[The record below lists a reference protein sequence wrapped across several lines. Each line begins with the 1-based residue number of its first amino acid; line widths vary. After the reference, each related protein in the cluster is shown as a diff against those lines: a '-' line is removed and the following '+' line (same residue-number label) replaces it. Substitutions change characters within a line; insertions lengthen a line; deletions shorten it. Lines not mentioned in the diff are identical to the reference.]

1 MRLFVLALISPVQAG
16 EVEAGGEGRRG
27 GRGGAG
33 GESKKGS
40 EILAKKKRER
50 KRQVKSIYN

>member
-27 GRGGAG
+27 GGGQ
-33 GESKKGS
+33 EEKVRKGVRFWQ
-40 EILAKKKRER
+40 KKRER

>member
-27 GRGGAG
+27 GVGGQ
-33 GESKKGS
+33 EEKVRKGVRFWQ
-40 EILAKKKRER
+40 KKKKEKER
-50 KRQVKSIYN
+50 DK